1 MESINFTKMIQTMEK
16 HKDFDFEVFR
26 QTALKDLYDGKP
38 LMGDGGIFTPLLKH
52 FLEAGLQG
60 EMDNHLREE
69 RTKSVPNRRNGLSK
83 KEVRSNLGKFE
94 LETPRDRSSSYEPS
108 IVPKRQ
114 TILTEQLENKIISMY
129 GRGMSYTD
137 IAGHLQELYG
147 FSLSAGELSSITD
160 RILPVLKEWQNRP
173 LYSVYVALWMDAM
186 YYKVRVDGKV
196 VTRVLYSVIGLNLHG
211 NKEVLGLYISE
222 SEGAKFWLSVL
233 NDLKQRGVDDVVFAC
248 VDGLKGFPDAI
259 QTAFPQTAVQLCVV
273 HQIRYA
279 IRLIPDKDAKEFMA
293 DLKLVYQ
300 APNLKTAE
308 DNLLLL
314 EDKWGKIYPQA
325 VGTWTNNWQNITT
338 YFDYSEAIRKI
349 IYTTNTIESYHRNI
363 RKFTKTKAAFTSD
376 NALLKIAFLAIQNME
391 KIWNKKVFNWK
402 SILSE
407 LLITFGERIKIDQL
421 EN

>member
-1 MESINFTKMIQTMEK
+1 MQTAQN
-16 HKDFDFEVFR
+16 FDFEAFR
-26 QTALKDLYDGKP
+26 QEALKELYEGKP
-38 LMGDGGIFTPLLKH
+38 LMGEGGIFTPLLKH
-52 FLEAGLQG
+52 FLEAGLES
-60 EMDNHLREE
+60 EMDNHLRQEKE
-69 RTKSVPNRRNGLSK
+69 NSKVNRRNGTSK
-83 KEVRSNLGKFE
+83 KEARSNLGKFE
-94 LETPRDRSSSYEPS
+94 LETPRDRASSYEPS

-114 TILTEQLENKIISMY
+114 TILTDQLENKIISMY
-129 GRGMSYTD
+129 GRGMSYAD
-137 IAGHLQELYG
+137 ISGHLQELYG
-147 FSLSAGELSSITD
+147 FRLSLGELSTITD

-173 LYSVYVALWMDAM
+173 LYSVYAALWLDAM

-211 NKEVLGLYISE
+211 KKEVLGLYLSE

-233 NDLKQRGVDDVVFAC
+233 NDLKQRGVEDVIFAC

-259 QTAFPQTAVQLCVV
+259 QTAFPQTAVQLCIV

-279 IRLIPDKDAKEFMA
+279 LRLIPDKNAKEFMQ
-293 DLKLVYQ
+293 DLKAVYQ

-308 DNLLLL
+308 DNLLIL
-314 EDKWGKIYPQA
+314 EQKWGHIYPQA
-325 VGTWTNNWQNITT
+325 VGTWVNNWQNITT
-338 YFDYSEAIRKI
+338 YFDYSEPIRKI

-391 KIWNKKVFNWK
+391 KIWNKTTFNWK

-407 LLITFGERIKIDQL
+407 LLITFGQRLQIDKL

>member
-1 MESINFTKMIQTMEK
+1 MQTAQN
-16 HKDFDFEVFR
+16 FDFEAFR
-26 QTALKDLYDGKP
+26 QEALKELYEGKP
-38 LMGDGGIFTPLLKH
+38 LMGEGGIFTPLLKH
-52 FLEAGLQG
+52 FLEAGLES
-60 EMDNHLREE
+60 EMDNHLRQEKE
-69 RTKSVPNRRNGLSK
+69 NSKVNRRNGTSK

-94 LETPRDRSSSYEPS
+94 LETPRDRASSYEPS

-114 TILTEQLENKIISMY
+114 TILTDQLENKIISMY
-129 GRGMSYTD
+129 GRGMSYAD
-137 IAGHLQELYG
+137 ISGHLQELYG
-147 FSLSAGELSSITD
+147 FRLSLGELSTITD

-173 LYSVYVALWMDAM
+173 LYSVYAALWLDAM

-211 NKEVLGLYISE
+211 KKEVLGLYLSE

-233 NDLKQRGVDDVVFAC
+233 NDLKQRGVEDVIFAC

-259 QTAFPQTAVQLCVV
+259 QTAFPQTAVQLCIV

-279 IRLIPDKDAKEFMA
+279 LRLIPDKNAKEFMQ
-293 DLKLVYQ
+293 DLKAVYQ

-308 DNLLLL
+308 DNLLIL
-314 EDKWGKIYPQA
+314 EQKWGHIYPQA
-325 VGTWTNNWQNITT
+325 VGTWVNNWQNITT
-338 YFDYSEAIRKI
+338 YFDYSEPIRKI

-391 KIWNKKVFNWK
+391 KIWNKTTFNWK
-402 SILSE
+402 SILLE
-407 LLITFGERIKIDQL
+407 LLITFGQRLQIDKL

>member
-1 MESINFTKMIQTMEK
+1 MQTAQN
-16 HKDFDFEVFR
+16 FDFEAFR
-26 QTALKDLYDGKP
+26 QEALKELYEGKP
-38 LMGDGGIFTPLLKH
+38 LMGEGGIFTPLLKH
-52 FLEAGLQG
+52 FLEAGLES
-60 EMDNHLREE
+60 EMDNHLRQEKE
-69 RTKSVPNRRNGLSK
+69 NSKVNRRNGTSK

-94 LETPRDRSSSYEPS
+94 LETPRDRASSYEPS

-114 TILTEQLENKIISMY
+114 TILTDQLENKIISMY
-129 GRGMSYTD
+129 GRGMSYAD
-137 IAGHLQELYG
+137 ISGHLQELYG
-147 FSLSAGELSSITD
+147 FRLSMGELSTITD

-173 LYSVYVALWMDAM
+173 LYSVYAALWLDAM

-211 NKEVLGLYISE
+211 KKEVLGLYLSE

-233 NDLKQRGVDDVVFAC
+233 NDLKQRGVEDVIFAC

-259 QTAFPQTAVQLCVV
+259 QTAFPQTAVQLCIV

-279 IRLIPDKDAKEFMA
+279 LRLIPDKNAKEFMQ
-293 DLKLVYQ
+293 DLKAVYQ

-308 DNLLLL
+308 DNLLIL
-314 EDKWGKIYPQA
+314 EQKWGHIYPQA
-325 VGTWTNNWQNITT
+325 VGTWVNNWQNITT
-338 YFDYSEAIRKI
+338 YFDYSEPIRKI

-391 KIWNKKVFNWK
+391 KIWNKTTFNWK

-407 LLITFGERIKIDQL
+407 LLITFGQRLQIDKL